1 MHNLIKFLIGHRVSS
16 YKNSWCDEYY
26 FGLEHISNP
35 ILLLALIC
43 QHRHKYHGFSTCWEP
58 IDLCSTKSLLKTIG
72 CFICRAFT
80 RKLDLCILGF
90 YQKCLHGYVILP
102 CLIFISLGQCFLNVL
117 GKNNHKNLWMCLDV
131 NLNPRV
137 LLTHIPLYRPD
148 WTTCG
153 PYRYSPV
160 INQVLF
166 GSALTETLKA
176 YSP

>member
-1 MHNLIKFLIGHRVSS
+1 
-16 YKNSWCDEYY
+16 
-26 FGLEHISNP
+26 
-35 ILLLALIC
+35 
-43 QHRHKYHGFSTCWEP
+43 
-58 IDLCSTKSLLKTIG
+58 
-72 CFICRAFT
+72 
-80 RKLDLCILGF
+80 
-90 YQKCLHGYVILP
+90 
-102 CLIFISLGQCFLNVL
+102 
-117 GKNNHKNLWMCLDV
+117 MCLDV

>member
-1 MHNLIKFLIGHRVSS
+1 MSPWVRDI
-16 YKNSWCDEYY
+16 
-26 FGLEHISNP
+26 
-35 ILLLALIC
+35 ALFDFYVV
-43 QHRHKYHGFSTCWEP
+43 RLVLSK
-58 IDLCSTKSLLKTIG
+58 
-72 CFICRAFT
+72 CFR
-80 RKLDLCILGF
+80 
-90 YQKCLHGYVILP
+90 
-102 CLIFISLGQCFLNVL
+102 
-117 GKNNHKNLWMCLDV
+117 KNNHKNLWMCLDV